1 MLNMHTRTHARTHPP
16 THPNTHTHTLRATP
30 KQDMTLTPVLTV
42 EETFTHACMC
52 IAGDNKI
59 QDGGKEMVSV
69 VMRAFGV

>member
-1 MLNMHTRTHARTHPP
+1 
-16 THPNTHTHTLRATP
+16 
-30 KQDMTLTPVLTV
+30 MTLTPVLTV

-59 QDGGKEMVSV
+59 EDGGKEMVSV